1 MSLRAFLRD
10 SYVMCH
16 VLGAPENKKRG
27 TKMASLNNVYSQDG
41 KILVQMVL
49 LFWNNAVKT
58 GKGPL
63 SGNYSLLFSPE
74 EFFRIP

>member
-1 MSLRAFLRD
+1 
-10 SYVMCH
+10 
-16 VLGAPENKKRG
+16 
-27 TKMASLNNVYSQDG
+27 MASLNNVYSQDE